1 MGDDSRGTLYSLPI
15 RSTLYSLTYIKS
27 FRHKDLFCSI
37 PLSIPEKKEMEEAAA
52 HPYVPR
58 DLKLPGYVPISMSMS
73 SILAVY
79 LGASLFVVT
88 FVWFLLGKIPNSQF
102 LCIV

>member
-1 MGDDSRGTLYSLPI
+1 
-15 RSTLYSLTYIKS
+15 
-27 FRHKDLFCSI
+27 
-37 PLSIPEKKEMEEAAA
+37 MEEAAA

-88 FVWFLLGKIPNSQF
+88 FVWFLLGNFQF
-102 LCIV
+102 PLSLHCSLISGSNLVNIYSLSLNRIH